1 MIFTIL
7 GLNLAHADNLDQH
20 LAAIEMKY
28 KDVVGIQANFKQE
41 TGNEFL
47 PAPFVQE
54 GKLSIEKPSN
64 LHWEFNL
71 PMEQHYYADV
81 EKITVWTPSQN
92 QALISSNQA
101 QSQQLTSLLTD
112 LSGLKSKYKI
122 ALVSEEDSKVQ
133 LSLQSEKM
141 EGKIQLWF
149 SQTEYVLQEVLIETS
164 NATTKLVF
172 NEMNLSPTF
181 AEKEFVFEPKAD
193 TDIIDS
199 RQ

>member
-1 MIFTIL
+1 MLFTIL

-20 LAAIEMKY
+20 LAAIEAKY
-28 KDVVGIQANFKQE
+28 KDVVAIQANFKQE

-47 PAPFVQE
+47 PQPFVQE
-54 GKLSIEKPSN
+54 GQLSIEKPSN
-64 LHWEFNL
+64 LHWEFNV
-71 PMEQHYYADV
+71 PMEQHYYADA

-92 QALISSNQA
+92 QALISSNQE
-101 QSQQLTSLLTD
+101 QSQQLTSFLID

-122 ALVSEEDSKVQ
+122 ELVSEENSKIQ
-133 LSLQSEKM
+133 FSLQSEKM

-172 NEMNLSPTF
+172 NDMNLSPIF
-181 AEKEFVFEPKAD
+181 AEKEFIFEPKAD